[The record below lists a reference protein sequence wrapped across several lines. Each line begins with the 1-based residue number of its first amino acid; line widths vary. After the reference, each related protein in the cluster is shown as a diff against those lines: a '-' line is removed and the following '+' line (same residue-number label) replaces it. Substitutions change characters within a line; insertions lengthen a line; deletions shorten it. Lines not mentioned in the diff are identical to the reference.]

1 MATCHANSGIPQAKP
16 RVVDFLRR
24 HAQSWLSRNVP
35 SWEQRRLLR
44 DISLCHT
51 AALGGHNL
59 LCTKCGH
66 VVPIYNSCHNR
77 HCPSCQALSQ
87 ARWIEARQH
96 VILPAG
102 HHHVV
107 FTLPAQL
114 RSLARRHPR
123 DMYDLLL
130 LAVRD
135 TMAILANDVLD
146 GQLGITAVLHTWTRE
161 LSFHPHVH
169 CIVTAGA
176 LSRNGSR
183 WIDRSE
189 FLFPAARM
197 KAVFRGQVLSALE
210 RSRAPLELSSDNEWN
225 VLVRSLPPKDKWV
238 VHIQPPFGHS
248 SHVISYL
255 GRYTHRVAISDARL
269 VSVSDDAVCFS
280 TRDGKTATLSGDQF
294 IDRFMQHVLPSGF
307 HKIRHF
313 GLYAPGNMR
322 KRLETARALLGL
334 GDGEMDTG
342 ASPDPHGSA
351 QPWHVL
357 MSRITGHDPLSCPR
371 CGAGH
376 MVVLPLGHDSSLV
389 DLRVRGP

>member
-1 MATCHANSGIPQAKP
+1 MATCHAHSGVPQAKP
-16 RVVDFLRR
+16 RVVDVLRR
-24 HAQSWLSRNVP
+24 HASSWLARNVP
-35 SWEQRRLLR
+35 SFEQRRLLR
-44 DISLCHT
+44 DITVCRT
-51 AALGGHNL
+51 AALGGHDL
-59 LCTKCGH
+59 LCTQCGH
-66 VVPIYNSCHNR
+66 VDTIYNSCRNR

-87 ARWIEARQH
+87 ARWIEARQR
-96 VILPAG
+96 VILPVG

-107 FTLPAQL
+107 FTLPAEL

-123 DMYDLLL
+123 DMYGLLL

-135 TMAILANDVLD
+135 TLTMLADDMLD
-146 GQLGITAVLHTWTRE
+146 GQLGITTVLHTWTRE
-161 LSFHPHVH
+161 LSFHPQVH

-176 LSRNGSR
+176 LSRDGSR

-197 KAVFRGQVLSALE
+197 KAVFRGRVLAAME
-210 RSRAPLELSSDNEWN
+210 RSRATLDLDSDNEWN

-238 VHIQPPFGHS
+238 VHIQPPFGRS
-248 SHVISYL
+248 SHVVSYL

-269 VSVSDDAVCFS
+269 VFVSDDAVCFS
-280 TRDGKTATLSGDQF
+280 TRDDKTATLSGDQF

-322 KRLETARALLGL
+322 KRLIFARALLGH
-334 GDGEMDTG
+334 GDGGSYTG
-342 ASPDPHGSA
+342 SPQDPLA
-351 QPWHVL
+351 PAEPWHIL
-357 MSRITGHDPLSCPR
+357 MSRLTGHDPLACPH

-376 MVVLPLGHDSSLV
+376 MVVLALDHDSSVV
-389 DLRVRGP
+389 DLRARGP